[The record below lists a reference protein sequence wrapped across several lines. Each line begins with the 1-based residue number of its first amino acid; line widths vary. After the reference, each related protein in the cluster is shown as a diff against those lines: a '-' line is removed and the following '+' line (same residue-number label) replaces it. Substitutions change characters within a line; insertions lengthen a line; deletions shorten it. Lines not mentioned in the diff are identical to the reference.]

1 MTELLPAAA
10 RRRAHRGLLALGAAA
25 LLFSALYLVL
35 FVNPRHAAFA
45 MSLRLPRLAGIV
57 LAAAAISAAS
67 VVFQTLIRNRI
78 VTPCLL
84 GMNGLYVLIHTAVV
98 FAFGSASL
106 FATDRLAAF
115 ALDTVI
121 MGCAA
126 GFIYWTLF
134 VRTGGNVLYVLL
146 IGTVLATLFTSI
158 QGTLVRMMDPND
170 YDALLTAL
178 VASFTSVNSAVLVP
192 AALLLALLAWALRRD
207 LALLDVLALG
217 PESAVSL
224 GVDYRGAVM
233 RLMVGVALAIAA
245 ATAVVGPLS
254 FLGLITANIAREATG
269 TFRHAVLVPA
279 SILAGIAVLA
289 AGELAVEQAMNFAVP
304 VSVFVTLLGGSYF
317 LWLILRA
324 KETEL

>member
-1 MTELLPAAA
+1 
-10 RRRAHRGLLALGAAA
+10 
-25 LLFSALYLVL
+25 
-35 FVNPRHAAFA
+35 
-45 MSLRLPRLAGIV
+45 
-57 LAAAAISAAS
+57 
-67 VVFQTLIRNRI
+67 
-78 VTPCLL
+78 
-84 GMNGLYVLIHTAVV
+84 
-98 FAFGSASL
+98 
-106 FATDRLAAF
+106 
-115 ALDTVI
+115 
-121 MGCAA
+121 
-126 GFIYWTLF
+126 
-134 VRTGGNVLYVLL
+134 
-146 IGTVLATLFTSI
+146 
-158 QGTLVRMMDPND
+158 MMDPND

-324 KETEL
+324 KETEQ